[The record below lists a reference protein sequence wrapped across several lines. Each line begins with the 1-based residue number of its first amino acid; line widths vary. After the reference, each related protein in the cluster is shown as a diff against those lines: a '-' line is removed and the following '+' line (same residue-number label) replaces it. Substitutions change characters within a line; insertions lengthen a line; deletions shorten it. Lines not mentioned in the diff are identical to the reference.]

1 MSATNS
7 ATTPTSMR
15 VAPRVWIGF
24 AIWVGYAALVFVIQS
39 LSGIP
44 YTAWGDSASN
54 LFFGAG
60 ISLIIAS
67 VALAVTT
74 TLLGWWKPAM
84 HDRQRSRHRWPIVV
98 PVLFAVL
105 ALVNLLL
112 TDWDSYDLPFLG
124 ASLVLLLVGFTEEL
138 TARGLLLTALRSRLH
153 EGWVWFLTSLCFG
166 LFHLVNI
173 LLGQDAFVTIEQV
186 IFAFLVGTAF
196 YILRRTTGS
205 LIYAMVLHAL
215 WDFSVFAVAYGHP
228 SELANIVSAV
238 VPLAGILALA
248 AVPFVIR
255 GSDERLT
262 GLAVR

>member
-1 MSATNS
+1 
-7 ATTPTSMR
+7 MR
-15 VAPRVWIGF
+15 VTPRVWIGF
-24 AIWVGYAALVFVIQS
+24 AIWIGYTALVVGIQS
-39 LSGIP
+39 LSGIS
-44 YTAWGDSASN
+44 YTAWGDSAAN

-60 ISLIIAS
+60 VSLIIAT
-67 VALAVTT
+67 VALALTT
-74 TLLGWWKPAM
+74 SALGWWRPAM
-84 HDRQRSRHRWPIVV
+84 RERQRSRHRWPIIA
-98 PVLFAVL
+98 PVFFALL

-112 TDWDSYDLPFLG
+112 TDWGSYDLPFLG

-173 LLGQDAFVTIEQV
+173 LLGQDAFVTVEQV

-196 YILRRTTGS
+196 YILRRVTGS
-205 LIYAMVLHAL
+205 LVYAMILHAV

-228 SELANIVSAV
+228 SELANIVTAV
-238 VPLAGILALA
+238 VPLAGVIALI

-255 GSDERLT
+255 GADERLPRPVPSAGASAT
-262 GLAVR
+262 S

>member
-1 MSATNS
+1 
-7 ATTPTSMR
+7 MR
-15 VAPRVWIGF
+15 VTPRVWIGF
-24 AIWVGYAALVFVIQS
+24 AIWVGYAALVLAIQS
-39 LSGIP
+39 LSGIS

-67 VALAVTT
+67 IALAITT
-74 TLLGWWKPAM
+74 TALGWWKPAM
-84 HDRQRSRHRWPIVV
+84 HDRQRSRHRWPILV

-205 LIYAMVLHAL
+205 LIYAMILHAL

-228 SELANIVSAV
+228 SELANIVTAV

-255 GSDERLT
+255 GSDERLA
-262 GLAVR
+262 GPAIR